1 MGFADKARNK
11 MEQMT
16 GAAKQR
22 IGDMTDNESM
32 RAEGA
37 TQQGEARAKQAGEN
51 VKDAGRSARD
61 AFRG

>member
-1 MGFADKARNK
+1 MSFADKTRNK

-16 GAAKQR
+16 GAAKER
-22 IGDMTDNESM
+22 IGDMTDNERM

-37 TQQGEARAKQAGEN
+37 TQQSEARAKQAGESA
-51 VKDAGRSARD
+51 KDVGRNARD